1 MYTPPFTISAKAI
14 NRIAEISAQLELYV
28 IRMEQ
33 ADGIRLRKVNRM
45 KTIHGTLAIEGNT
58 LTYFFQEVRKMYA
71 TTGIIQ
77 GNTVLT
83 DDYTLENYNGK
94 KVIITVLDDEKQFS
108 TVSDEKLFSVSDS
121 LINQNIE
128 AYKEL
133 AK

>member
-1 MYTPPFTISAKAI
+1 MF
-14 NRIAEISAQLELYV
+14 
-28 IRMEQ
+28 
-33 ADGIRLRKVNRM
+33 
-45 KTIHGTLAIEGNT
+45 
-58 LTYFFQEVRKMYA
+58 A

-83 DDYTLENYNGK
+83 NDFSLKKYNGR
-94 KVIITVLDDEKQFS
+94 KVIITVLDEEKPFS
-108 TVSDEKLFSVSDS
+108 TISDEKLFAESES

>member
-1 MYTPPFTISAKAI
+1 
-14 NRIAEISAQLELYV
+14 
-28 IRMEQ
+28 
-33 ADGIRLRKVNRM
+33 
-45 KTIHGTLAIEGNT
+45 
-58 LTYFFQEVRKMYA
+58 MYA

-94 KVIITVLDDEKQFS
+94 KVIITVLDDENQFS

>member
-1 MYTPPFTISAKAI
+1 
-14 NRIAEISAQLELYV
+14 
-28 IRMEQ
+28 
-33 ADGIRLRKVNRM
+33 
-45 KTIHGTLAIEGNT
+45 
-58 LTYFFQEVRKMYA
+58 MYA

-83 DDYTLENYNGK
+83 DDYTLENYNGR
-94 KVIITVLDDEKQFS
+94 KVIITVLDDENQFS

>member
-1 MYTPPFTISAKAI
+1 MTTNLQYCSI
-14 NRIAEISAQLELYV
+14 L
-28 IRMEQ
+28 
-33 ADGIRLRKVNRM
+33 
-45 KTIHGTLAIEGNT
+45 
-58 LTYFFQEVRKMYA
+58 FQEVRKMYA

>member
-1 MYTPPFTISAKAI
+1 
-14 NRIAEISAQLELYV
+14 
-28 IRMEQ
+28 
-33 ADGIRLRKVNRM
+33 
-45 KTIHGTLAIEGNT
+45 
-58 LTYFFQEVRKMYA
+58 MYA

-77 GNTVLT
+77 GKTVLT

-108 TVSDEKLFSVSDS
+108 TISDEKLFSVSDS
-121 LINQNIE
+121 LIKQNLE